1 MEHLLLRCSKWDRQR
16 EKWLG
21 EMVRG
26 VRQEGREESAI
37 CTIILGGEHMGTRLD
52 SWLPMQLE
60 QGTHDGERVQC
71 GAYQVARFLE
81 SIASARNPVLRQ
93 LGEVPPRRGKARKG
107 RAYPA

>member
-1 MEHLLLRCSKWDRQR
+1 MEHLLLRCDKWDGQR
-16 EKWLG
+16 EEYMGRMLEAVG
-21 EMVRG
+21 
-26 VRQEGREESAI
+26 QEDASVV

-81 SIASARNPVLRQ
+81 SIASARNPILRQ
-93 LGEVPPRRGKARKG
+93 LGEVPPRRAKARKG
-107 RAYPA
+107 RAHPA